1 MDDRRLWEYS
11 RNNLM
16 NGVRGLGFPEELGEA
31 IVKNLGSPKAMDRMR
46 AYLENVKPKSVELVV
61 DEMLAI
67 RAEIESWKAKK
78 ESIEANGRYNEILNE
93 GLLNYDAEDEIC

>member
-1 MDDRRLWEYS
+1 
-11 RNNLM
+11 
-16 NGVRGLGFPEELGEA
+16 
-31 IVKNLGSPKAMDRMR
+31 MR
-46 AYLENVKPKSVELVV
+46 AYLENVKPKSAELVV

>member
-1 MDDRRLWEYS
+1 M
-11 RNNLM
+11 
-16 NGVRGLGFPEELGEA
+16 
-31 IVKNLGSPKAMDRMR
+31 
-46 AYLENVKPKSVELVV
+46 

>member
-16 NGVRGLGFPEELGEA
+16 NAVRALGFPEELGEA

-46 AYLENVKPKSVELVV
+46 AYLENVKY
-61 DEMLAI
+61 AFI
-67 RAEIESWKAKK
+67 
-78 ESIEANGRYNEILNE
+78 IL
-93 GLLNYDAEDEIC
+93 LRFKLFF